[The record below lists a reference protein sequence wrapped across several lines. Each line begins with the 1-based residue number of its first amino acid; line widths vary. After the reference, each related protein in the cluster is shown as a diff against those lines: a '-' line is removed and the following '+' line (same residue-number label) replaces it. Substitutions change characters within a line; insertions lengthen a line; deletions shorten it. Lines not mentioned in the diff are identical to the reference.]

1 MTPLQQLKAIRKYL
15 HQEKELLER
24 YFNEIT
30 SELEKENL
38 FIKHYENLDEN
49 LKQKCDEYFSPIF
62 FLLLF
67 Q

>member
-49 LKQKCDEYFSPIF
+49 LNKNVMSIFSPIF